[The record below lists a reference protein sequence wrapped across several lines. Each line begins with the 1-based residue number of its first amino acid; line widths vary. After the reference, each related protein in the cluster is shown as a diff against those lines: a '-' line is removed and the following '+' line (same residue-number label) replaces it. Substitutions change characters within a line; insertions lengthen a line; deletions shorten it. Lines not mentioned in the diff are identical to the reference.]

1 MHLCKNVYTLFSMPY
16 FEEWF
21 CFATIWSCVHFSCV
35 GSNAGA
41 FFNLYQEL
49 KRRNV
54 KMEDYKKLYYELFN
68 ELSDLI
74 EELKEIQRVA
84 EEHFISQGE
93 E

>member
-1 MHLCKNVYTLFSMPY
+1 MYTLSFLCLILRNGFVSRQYGVVCIFRASAP
-16 FEEWF
+16 
-21 CFATIWSCVHFSCV
+21 
-35 GSNAGA
+35 NAGA
-41 FFNLYQEL
+41 FFDLYQEL

>member
-1 MHLCKNVYTLFSMPY
+1 
-16 FEEWF
+16 
-21 CFATIWSCVHFSCV
+21 
-35 GSNAGA
+35 
-41 FFNLYQEL
+41 
-49 KRRNV
+49 
-54 KMEDYKKLYYELFN
+54 MEDYKKLYYELFN